1 MFNCRWT
8 GPLGSSKPANTAA
21 AVRGLDSEFHSL
33 RPSEPK
39 CQKRGKWVFDVRGVG
54 GKGYHLKKK
63 KIDVFSPIEPFS
75 VELLPHPRFF
85 RSQGKTPINK
95 TDLQKSRFLPNKQS
109 PQCSSRPPSG
119 CAIWIVLLD
128 QAKPCLSKD
137 PENPQCSRHWLLD
150 NWVLY
155 LIYHPQWHQ

>member
-63 KIDVFSPIEPFS
+63 K
-75 VELLPHPRFF
+75 LTFF
-85 RSQGKTPINK
+85 RQ
-95 TDLQKSRFLPNKQS
+95 LSRFRLN
-109 PQCSSRPPSG
+109 SSRTLGSFAAKAKHRSTKPIYKKADSCQINNPHNARLDHRLDVRFGLFCWTRPSLVYQRTLRIHNAHAIG
-119 CAIWIVLLD
+119 CWTIG
-128 QAKPCLSKD
+128 
-137 PENPQCSRHWLLD
+137 CST
-150 NWVLY
+150 
-155 LIYHPQWHQ
+155 